1 MVRSILLIFLVLTL
15 SEIFALLNSLLH
27 LPLSFLTVDILLLKT
42 GSLDAC
48 IASKKFFFLNDVE
61 IKAQKGEVSVPK
73 AAYTDC
79 GSFRRLSLP

>member
-1 MVRSILLIFLVLTL
+1 MSTFSNKDFPPCRKQIFVMVRSILLIFLVLTL

-48 IASKKFFFLNDVE
+48 IASKKFFF
-61 IKAQKGEVSVPK
+61 
-73 AAYTDC
+73 
-79 GSFRRLSLP
+79 